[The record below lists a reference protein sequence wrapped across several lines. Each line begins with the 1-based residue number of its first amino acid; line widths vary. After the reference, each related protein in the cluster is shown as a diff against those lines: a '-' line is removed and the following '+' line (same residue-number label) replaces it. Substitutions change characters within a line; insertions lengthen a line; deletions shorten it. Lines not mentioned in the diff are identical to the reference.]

1 MIIILHGEDTVKSRL
16 ELEKLKNQKSSH
28 EIVNLN
34 GSKLELTELLQAFEA
49 KSLFGQDRL
58 VVIENFFTEKRKGK
72 EQDKIV
78 EYLKALD
85 QEIELIIWEGKE
97 LNRSSFR
104 LFPQAEIKIFKL
116 DPALFRFLETLK
128 PGDQKKM
135 VESFRQALVQEDV
148 NLLFHMLIRQFRLLL
163 FVKDGQ
169 KKGLE
174 EFDRMADWQKAKV
187 GQQAKYFTND
197 ELSAIYHRLLEIDY
211 REKSGLA
218 PQLLTQTLELFLVK
232 L

>member
-1 MIIILHGEDTVKSRL
+1 MIILHGEDTVKSRL
-16 ELEKLKNQKSSH
+16 ELEKLKTFQKGR
-28 EIVNLN
+28 EIINLD
-34 GSKLELTELLQAFEA
+34 GSKLELTELIQAFEA

-58 VVIENFFTEKRKGK
+58 VVIENFFTERKKGK
-72 EQDKIV
+72 EQDKII

-85 QEIELIIWEGKE
+85 QKIELIIWEGKE
-97 LNRSSFR
+97 LNRSIFR
-104 LFPQAEIKIFKL
+104 LFPKAEIKIFKL
-116 DPALFRFLETLK
+116 DPALFRFLEALK

-135 VESFRQALVQEDV
+135 VDSFRQALLQEDV
-148 NLLFHMLIRQFRLLL
+148 NLLFYMLIRQFRLLL

-174 EFDRMADWQKAKV
+174 EFDRMADWQKAKIS
-187 GQQAKYFTND
+187 QQAKYFSSD
-197 ELSAIYHRLLEIDY
+197 ELSVIYHCLLEIDW

-218 PQLLTQTLELFLVK
+218 PQLLTQTLELFLAN